1 MPVLPNQRHEK
12 FAQLLAEGKSAAEA
26 YVLAGYRANRHNA
39 ARLKSFEPVRQRLL
53 EIQTAGA
60 NRAEITLAG
69 VLSELDQAIEIAKAK
84 GQPNALVNAA
94 QLRAKLGGLLVEKAQ
109 VEVTTEQYEPAD
121 AQEVLHRIA
130 ERVSVEAAVTLGR
143 CFGLEFD
150 PTWSPAS
157 EPIRARGIGQRLIEE
172 RRPNANGR
180 KREI

>member
-1 MPVLPNQRHEK
+1 MPVLANQRHEK
-12 FAQLLAEGKSAAEA
+12 FAQLLAEGKSASEA
-26 YVLAGYRANRHNA
+26 YVSAGYRANRHNA
-39 ARLKSFEPVRQRLL
+39 ARLKSFESVRLRLL

-143 CFGLEFD
+143 LVASFRANTRSHW
-150 PTWSPAS
+150 PTAD
-157 EPIRARGIGQRLIEE
+157 RGTTTE
-172 RRPNANGR
+172 R
-180 KREI
+180 